1 MTKQVLLIAFLGA
14 ALIFLVRL
22 FEVKYLTGELPIKL
36 YMLLIGVLFAGLG
49 IWAGLQFRR
58 KGTLHQETTSPTP
71 HLQTVNENEFLTARE
86 TEMVA
91 LLAEGLSNKEIAT
104 RVFVSENTVKKHLA
118 NIYQKLEVSR
128 RTQAINKARELGI
141 LDS

>member
-22 FEVKYLTGELPIKL
+22 FEVQYLSGELPIKL
-36 YMLLIGVLFAGLG
+36 YMLLIGVVFAGIG

-58 KGTLHQETTSPTP
+58 KDNLVQETTGSTP
-71 HLQTVNENEFLTARE
+71 HLQTVNENDFLTSRE
-86 TEMVA
+86 TELVA
-91 LLAEGLSNKEIAT
+91 LLAEGLSNKEIAA

-128 RTQAINKARELGI
+128 RTQAVNKARELGI